1 MLTVVCASNR
11 SGVTNWFRSIVGRH
25 KDGGGSEPVPVP
37 RTDRLPK
44 LQLRLHHAAN
54 RTGPLQLPDA
64 GWGHLCESLINFSV
78 QLHKPVWVLVWREMR
93 FFFFSPVLFSL
104 CISVLWTLLLKSSL
118 TLSSLSHY
126 YVNITISSLSL
137 LCSLS
142 HFCFSAMCSFCLAH
156 PNKVYC
162 ACFKKRLEE
171 KGLCPCFN
179 STQSQTDS
187 QHGPLP
193 HPKRWL
199 HPGARYVQPRRLP
212 PSPLLLKES
221 TQMEKM
227 AGT

>member
-93 FFFFSPVLFSL
+93 FVFFPCFVL
-104 CISVLWTLLLKSSL
+104 SVYFCPLNLIVKVLPYFVLSL
-118 TLSSLSHY
+118 TLLCQYHYFLPLSSLFP
-126 YVNITISSLSL
+126 LSFL
-137 LCSLS
+137 FLC
-142 HFCFSAMCSFCLAH
+142 HVF
-156 PNKVYC
+156 
-162 ACFKKRLEE
+162 
-171 KGLCPCFN
+171 
-179 STQSQTDS
+179 
-187 QHGPLP
+187 
-193 HPKRWL
+193 
-199 HPGARYVQPRRLP
+199 
-212 PSPLLLKES
+212 LLLSPSK
-221 TQMEKM
+221 
-227 AGT
+227 